1 MKRKTLYIQPNK
13 SSIAA
18 AKRGL
23 KAREKAPKS
32 KKGGLDALQAHE
44 QGIGSGV
51 LRARD
56 IVAGKRVNAYQ
67 VKAFFDRHHQNYLNA
82 KLKGLKPEE
91 SRAIQAWLIWGGDPL
106 YRQVKRAVEKDKRER
121 EKAKLKKNPD
131 GLGVIGPMEK
141 DFIQPEAV
149 RHTRSTPSTID
160 LVDARA
166 RARLHA
172 SFHQPLDASIKQI
185 EVGDH
190 VKVGAGRERVWV
202 KMTGYAGRKY
212 HGIVANG
219 SHKGLPIYFQKKNI
233 MDIMKG

>member
-23 KAREKAPKS
+23 EAREKAPKS
-32 KKGGLDALQAHE
+32 KKGGLDAMQAHE

-82 KLKGLKPEE
+82 KLKGLKPEQ

-131 GLGVIGPMEK
+131 NMEV
-141 DFIQPEAV
+141 DYMEPEMV
-149 RHTRSTPSTID
+149 PHTRVSPSTID
-160 LVDARA
+160 LVNARERA
-166 RARLHA
+166 RRHT
-172 SFHQPLDASIKQI
+172 SFSQPLNASIKNLGI
-185 EVGDH
+185 GDH
-190 VKVGAGRERVWV
+190 VKVGVDGERVWV
-202 KMTGYAGRKY
+202 KMTGYVGRRY

-219 SHKGLPIYFQKKNI
+219 LHKGLPIFFQRKNI